1 MKRTPKIC
9 SCGRL
14 LAPGAVC
21 QCRAARKR
29 DADARRPNARQRGY
43 DGEWQAVRA
52 LFLAAHPMCCQPG
65 CTARATEVDHVISVR
80 QRPDLRLSW
89 SNLRP
94 FCKPHHSARTAREQA
109 FGRGTR

>member
-1 MKRTPKIC
+1 
-9 SCGRL
+9 
-14 LAPGAVC
+14 
-21 QCRAARKR
+21 
-29 DADARRPNARQRGY
+29 
-43 DGEWQAVRA
+43 
-52 LFLAAHPMCCQPG
+52 MCCQPG